1 MNFEKLFKIMRHDEK
16 YHNASFNM
24 YIKLKKEPKLK
35 NCGIIFPP
43 HHESYMWTFN
53 IMFADVDYSD
63 SVFGF
68 YISCPPSD
76 IDINIDI
83 DTDINNVKQDE
94 RFDIYDENT
103 RNQQINFLTEIGL
116 IGPTGR
122 TVYDSDIG
130 YNSKSNGYKVFNS
143 YEDILNE
150 ILRILSVRNKKKS

>member
-1 MNFEKLFKIMRHDEK
+1 MNFEKLSKIMCQNEK
-16 YHNASFNM
+16 YYNASFNM
-24 YIKLKKEPKLK
+24 YIKLKNEPRLK

-53 IMFADVDYSD
+53 VMFADADYSH

-68 YISCPPSD
+68 YISCPPPD
-76 IDINIDI
+76 EQEYEE
-83 DTDINNVKQDE
+83 QDE
-94 RFDIYDENT
+94 RFDIYDENM
-103 RNQQINFLTEIGL
+103 RNDKINFLTEIGL

-130 YNSKSNGYKVFNS
+130 YNSKSNGYKAFNS

-150 ILRILSVRNKKKS
+150 ILRILSVRNKKIS